1 MRDDTRP
8 GRPARRA
15 GTLQPVPP
23 GMLAAAQPNAPADV
37 DIVVPARDEADV
49 IAAAVGSLLAFAG

>member
-15 GTLQPVPP
+15 GTRQPVPP
-23 GMLAAAQPNAPADV
+23 GMLAAAQPGGAAS
-37 DIVVPARDEADV
+37 ARW
-49 IAAAVGSLLAFAG
+49 IPRTRPSGR